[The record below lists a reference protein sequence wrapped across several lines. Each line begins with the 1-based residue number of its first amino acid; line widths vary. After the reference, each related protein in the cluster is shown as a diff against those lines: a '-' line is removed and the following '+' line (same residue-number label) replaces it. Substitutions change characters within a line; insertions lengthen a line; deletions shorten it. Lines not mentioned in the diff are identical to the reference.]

1 MLALCMTFID
11 DNGDERKTFE
21 ELYYH
26 YRNLMM
32 YTALQILNNR
42 SDAEDA
48 VNTAFL
54 RIAENFKKIDQ
65 KICPKTANQFVM
77 IVRNIA
83 IDIYRKNKRHSSAE
97 LTEDI
102 EDNVFEDYE
111 TEALREA
118 MRKLKDTDRDILIM
132 TYIHGYSAKDASK
145 MFGCSED
152 AVYMRLRRARKRL
165 KELLEEE

>member
-1 MLALCMTFID
+1 MLAFYMTFID
-11 DNGDERKTFE
+11 DESDEKSFE
-21 ELYYH
+21 ELYFQ

-32 YTALQILNNR
+32 YTALQVLNNR

-54 RIAENFKKIDQ
+54 RIAENFKKIDRE
-65 KICPKTANQFVM
+65 ICPKTANLFVM
-77 IVRNIA
+77 IVRNAA
-83 IDIYRKNKRHSSAE
+83 IDMYRKNRRMPSDE

-102 EDNVFEDYE
+102 PDQVFENFEISD
-111 TEALREA
+111 LRET
-118 MRKLKDTDRDILIM
+118 MRRLKDTDRDILVL
-132 TYIHGYSAKDASK
+132 TYIHGYSAGNISK
-145 MFGCSED
+145 MLGCSED